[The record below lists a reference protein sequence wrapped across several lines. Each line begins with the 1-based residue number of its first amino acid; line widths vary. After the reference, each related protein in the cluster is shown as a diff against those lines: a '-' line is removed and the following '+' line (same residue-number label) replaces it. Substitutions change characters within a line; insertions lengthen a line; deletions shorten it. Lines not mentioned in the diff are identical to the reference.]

1 MLALI
6 IGGSG
11 SGKSQYAEDYIC
23 SLSGDKEKYY
33 IATMKIYDGEMKKK
47 VERHRTMRKDK
58 GFITIEQPHN
68 IGDAILKMKED
79 NNNALLECM
88 SNLVANEMFCDNAVK
103 DDSVADIIV
112 NDIIKLYSKM
122 DNLVIVT
129 NNTHEDG
136 IEYDNET
143 KRYIKILGIINNK
156 LASYAYTVIE
166 VVAGIPVVCK
176 GENNV

>member
-33 IATMKIYDGEMKKK
+33 IATMKIYDDEMEKK
-47 VERHRTMRKDK
+47 VERHRNMRKNK
-58 GFITIEQPHN
+58 GFITIEQPQN
-68 IGDAILKMKED
+68 IGDAILKMKSD

-88 SNLVANEMFCDNAVK
+88 SNLVANEMFCDNEFK
-103 DDSVADIIV
+103 DDSIADIIV

-129 NNTHEDG
+129 NNIHEDG
-136 IEYDNET
+136 MEYDIET
-143 KRYIKILGIINNK
+143 KNYMRTLGIINNK
-156 LASYAYTVIE
+156 LASYADTVIE
-166 VVAGIPVVCK
+166 VVVGIPVVYK
-176 GENNV
+176 GAAS

>member
-23 SLSGDKEKYY
+23 SLSENKEKYY
-33 IATMKIYDGEMKKK
+33 IATMKIYDDEMEKK
-47 VERHRTMRKDK
+47 VERHRNMRKNK
-58 GFITIEQPHN
+58 GFITIEQPQN
-68 IGDAILKMKED
+68 IGDAILKMKSD

-88 SNLVANEMFCDNAVK
+88 SNLVANEMFCDNEFK
-103 DDSVADIIV
+103 DDSIADIIV

-129 NNTHEDG
+129 NNIHEDG
-136 IEYDNET
+136 MEYDIET
-143 KRYIKILGIINNK
+143 KNYMRTLGIINNK
-156 LASYAYTVIE
+156 LASYADTVIE
-166 VVAGIPVVCK
+166 VVVGIPVVYK
-176 GENNV
+176 GAAS